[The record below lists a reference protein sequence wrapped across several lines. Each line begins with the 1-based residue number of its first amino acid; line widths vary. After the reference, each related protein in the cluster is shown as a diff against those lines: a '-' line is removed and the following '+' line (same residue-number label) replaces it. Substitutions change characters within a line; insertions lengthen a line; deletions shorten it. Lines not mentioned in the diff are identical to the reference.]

1 MNRFTISLD
10 DQLARQFDTL
20 IADKGYANRSEAVRD
35 LIRYGLGRASI
46 GGLGARGEEAI
57 CIASVSYV
65 YDHREPAVTARVL
78 GLKHTHH
85 DLVINTQYTP
95 LDHHDCLETVI
106 LRGPVPS
113 VRHCADHL
121 TSLRGVR
128 HGNVHLVLL
137 TQAEEEM
144 QTHGHASVHRHLS
157 PVN

>member
-20 IADKGYANRSEAVRD
+20 IADRGYGNRSEAVRD
-35 LIRYGLGRASI
+35 LIRYGLGRANA
-46 GGLGARGEEAI
+46 GGLGNHCPDAV

-65 YDHREPAVTARVL
+65 YDHREQAVSNRVL
-78 GLKHTHH
+78 EFKHGHRA
-85 DLVINTQYTP
+85 LVMNTQYTS

-106 LRGPVPS
+106 LRGPVVE
-113 VRHCADHL
+113 VRAFADRL

-137 TQAEEEM
+137 EESPEAQSHAHPHGQA
-144 QTHGHASVHRHLS
+144 QAA